1 MKVGRI
7 GMVGVVSVLGVVGLV
22 GLVGR
27 VGILGK
33 FPTKPTTPNI
43 PTTPTTPTTPIKII
57 TNKINTMDYSKKK
70 IGSYK
75 TLLAYQKAECV
86 YDITFYF
93 VNRFLDRA
101 HDRTV
106 DQMQQAARSGK
117 QNIVEGYSDAEGSS
131 QTEHKLMTVA
141 KGSLEELKEDYQD
154 YLRTHQLELWSQGH
168 YKYKTCQPLFRKHND
183 SDYYMRQIEGRTD
196 EDIANIALIVIHQTL
211 ALLRGYID
219 RQDRLFIQE
228 GGIKEQRFKMR
239 KEYRDGRFSREDR
252 ESRFSRESRDCR
264 EIPTKPT
271 TPTKPTIPIKKQ

>member
-7 GMVGVVSVLGVVGLV
+7 GMVGVLGVVGLV
-22 GLVGR
+22 GR
-27 VGILGK
+27 VGMLGK
-33 FPTKPTTPNI
+33 FPTKPTEPNI
-43 PTTPTTPTTPIKII
+43 PTIPKTPTTPIKII

-239 KEYRDGRFSREDR
+239 KEYRDGKENR

-264 EIPTKPT
+264 EIPTEPT
-271 TPTKPTIPIKKQ
+271 TPTKPTTPIKK

>member
-1 MKVGRI
+1 MRVGRI
-7 GMVGVVSVLGVVGLV
+7 GMVGLVGVLGVVGLV
-22 GLVGR
+22 GR
-27 VGILGK
+27 VGMLGK
-33 FPTKPTTPNI
+33 SPTKPTEPNI
-43 PTTPTTPTTPIKII
+43 PTTPKTPTTPIKII

-154 YLRTHQLELWSQGH
+154 YLRTHQLELWSQSH

-196 EDIANIALIVIHQTL
+196 EDIANIALIVIYQTL

-239 KEYRDGRFSREDR
+239 KEYRDGKENR
-252 ESRFSRESRDCR
+252 ESRFGRESRDCR
-264 EIPTKPT
+264 EIPTEPTAPTKPT
-271 TPTKPTIPIKKQ
+271 TPIKK

>member
-1 MKVGRI
+1 MRVGRI
-7 GMVGVVSVLGVVGLV
+7 GMVGVLGSV

-27 VGILGK
+27 VGMLGK
-33 FPTKPTTPNI
+33 FPTTPTEPTE
-43 PTTPTTPTTPIKII
+43 PTTPTTPKTPTTPIIII
-57 TNKINTMDYSKKK
+57 TNKINTMEYSKKK

-239 KEYRDGRFSREDR
+239 KEYRDGKENR
-252 ESRFSRESRDCR
+252 ESRFSRERRDCR
-264 EIPTKPT
+264 ETPTEPT
-271 TPTKPTIPIKKQ
+271 TPTKPTIPIKK

>member
-1 MKVGRI
+1 MRVGRI
-7 GMVGVVSVLGVVGLV
+7 GMVGVLGSV

-27 VGILGK
+27 VGMLGK
-33 FPTKPTTPNI
+33 FPTKPTEPNI
-43 PTTPTTPTTPIKII
+43 PTTPKTPTTPIIII

-239 KEYRDGRFSREDR
+239 KEYRDGKENR

-264 EIPTKPT
+264 EIPTEPTAPTKPT
-271 TPTKPTIPIKKQ
+271 TPIKK

>member
-7 GMVGVVSVLGVVGLV
+7 GMVGLVGVLGVVGLV
-22 GLVGR
+22 GRVGR
-27 VGILGK
+27 LGK
-33 FPTKPTTPNI
+33 FPTKPTEPNI
-43 PTTPTTPTTPIKII
+43 PTIPKTPTTPIKII

-239 KEYRDGRFSREDR
+239 KEYRDGKENR

-264 EIPTKPT
+264 ETPTEPT